1 MLSGCA
7 DNLLVSFLFL
17 DGGRYCAS
25 FKKVVYNIKTQQ
37 EVPFVFLKQ
46 ESSALMIRPLKQSQT
61 LTKQYYRTL
70 SFPHVTCDFISASC
84 FVKMSHCFL
93 YSTTCLFNWITTKKN
108 KKKERK
114 SAMSGKENT
123 KKKEQNKKKK
133 LYKGEEIS
141 FTISHNFYQPLIHTI
156 LVPLFVEHVSNG
168 MTQFTSK
175 SKNHPTKSSF
185 K

>member
-25 FKKVVYNIKTQQ
+25 VKKVVYNIKTQQ

-93 YSTTCLFNWITTKKN
+93 YSTTCLFNWITTKK
-108 KKKERK
+108 KEERKKERVQCQAK
-114 SAMSGKENT
+114 RIQKNKTKQKKRNVREEN
-123 KKKEQNKKKK
+123 
-133 LYKGEEIS
+133 S

>member
-7 DNLLVSFLFL
+7 DNLLVLFLFL

-25 FKKVVYNIKTQQ
+25 VKKVVYNIKTQQ

-46 ESSALMIRPLKQSQT
+46 ESSTLMIRPLKQSQT

-93 YSTTCLFNWITTKKN
+93 YSTTCLFNWITTKKKKEERKKECN
-108 KKKERK
+108 VRQREYKKKR
-114 SAMSGKENT
+114 T
-123 KKKEQNKKKK
+123 KQKKKK
-133 LYKGEEIS
+133 KWTRERKFPS
-141 FTISHNFYQPLIHTI
+141 QFPTIFI
-156 LVPLFVEHVSNG
+156 
-168 MTQFTSK
+168 
-175 SKNHPTKSSF
+175 NH
-185 K
+185 

>member
-25 FKKVVYNIKTQQ
+25 VKKVVYNVKTQQ

-93 YSTTCLFNWITTKKN
+93 YSTTCLFNWITTKKTRR
-108 KKKERK
+108 KKECNVRQREYK
-114 SAMSGKENT
+114 KNKT
-123 KKKEQNKKKK
+123 KQNKRNVQGRGNF
-133 LYKGEEIS
+133 L
-141 FTISHNFYQPLIHTI
+141 HNFP
-156 LVPLFVEHVSNG
+156 
-168 MTQFTSK
+168 QFLSTTNPYNFSV
-175 SKNHPTKSSF
+175 TLC
-185 K
+185 

>member
-25 FKKVVYNIKTQQ
+25 VKKEVYNVKTQQ

-93 YSTTCLFNWITTKKN
+93 YSTTCLFNWITTKK
-108 KKKERK
+108 KKEERKKERK

-123 KKKEQNKKKK
+123 KKKQNKTKKKK
-133 LYKGEEIS
+133 CTRERKFPSQFLSTTNPY
-141 FTISHNFYQPLIHTI
+141 NFSATLC
-156 LVPLFVEHVSNG
+156 
-168 MTQFTSK
+168 
-175 SKNHPTKSSF
+175 
-185 K
+185 

>member
-7 DNLLVSFLFL
+7 DNLLVLFLFL

-25 FKKVVYNIKTQQ
+25 VKKVVYNIKTQQ

-93 YSTTCLFNWITTKKN
+93 YSTTCLFNWITTKKKQEERKKECN
-108 KKKERK
+108 VRQREYKKKRTK
-114 SAMSGKENT
+114 Q
-123 KKKEQNKKKK
+123 KKKQQKKKK
-133 LYKGEEIS
+133 RNVQGRGNFL
-141 FTISHNFYQPLIHTI
+141 HNFP
-156 LVPLFVEHVSNG
+156 
-168 MTQFTSK
+168 QFLSTTNPYNFSA
-175 SKNHPTKSSF
+175 TLC
-185 K
+185 

>member
-7 DNLLVSFLFL
+7 DNLLVSFLFP

-25 FKKVVYNIKTQQ
+25 VKKVVYNIKTQQ

-93 YSTTCLFNWITTKKN
+93 YSTTCLFNWITTKKTRR
-108 KKKERK
+108 KKECNVRQREYK
-114 SAMSGKENT
+114 KNKT
-123 KKKEQNKKKK
+123 KQNKRNVQGRGNF
-133 LYKGEEIS
+133 L
-141 FTISHNFYQPLIHTI
+141 HNFP
-156 LVPLFVEHVSNG
+156 
-168 MTQFTSK
+168 QFLSTT
-175 SKNHPTKSSF
+175 NP
-185 K
+185 

>member
-7 DNLLVSFLFL
+7 DNLLVLFLFL

-25 FKKVVYNIKTQQ
+25 VKKVVYNIKTQQ

-93 YSTTCLFNWITTKKN
+93 YSTTCLFNWITTKK
-108 KKKERK
+108 KTRRKKECNVRQREYK
-114 SAMSGKENT
+114 KQNIT
-123 KKKEQNKKKK
+123 KKEM
-133 LYKGEEIS
+133 YKGEEIS

-156 LVPLFVEHVSNG
+156 LVSLFVEHVSNG
-168 MTQFTSK
+168 ITQFTSK
-175 SKNHPTKSSF
+175 SKNHQTKSSF

>member
-25 FKKVVYNIKTQQ
+25 VKKEVYNVKTQQ

-93 YSTTCLFNWITTKKN
+93 YSTTCLFNWITTKK
-108 KKKERK
+108 KKRRKKERVQCQAK
-114 SAMSGKENT
+114 RIQKKKQNKT
-123 KKKEQNKKKK
+123 KKKKCTRERKFPSQ
-133 LYKGEEIS
+133 
-141 FTISHNFYQPLIHTI
+141 FPTIFI
-156 LVPLFVEHVSNG
+156 
-168 MTQFTSK
+168 
-175 SKNHPTKSSF
+175 NH
-185 K
+185 

>member
-7 DNLLVSFLFL
+7 DNLLVLFLFL

-25 FKKVVYNIKTQQ
+25 VKKVVYNIKTQQ
-37 EVPFVFLKQ
+37 EVPLVFLKQ

-93 YSTTCLFNWITTKKN
+93 YSTTCLFNWITTKKKQEERKKECN
-108 KKKERK
+108 VRQREYKKKR
-114 SAMSGKENT
+114 T
-123 KKKEQNKKKK
+123 KQKKKK
-133 LYKGEEIS
+133 KCTGERKFPS
-141 FTISHNFYQPLIHTI
+141 QFPTIFI
-156 LVPLFVEHVSNG
+156 
-168 MTQFTSK
+168 
-175 SKNHPTKSSF
+175 NH
-185 K
+185 

>member
-61 LTKQYYRTL
+61 LTK
-70 SFPHVTCDFISASC
+70 
-84 FVKMSHCFL
+84 
-93 YSTTCLFNWITTKKN
+93 
-108 KKKERK
+108 
-114 SAMSGKENT
+114 
-123 KKKEQNKKKK
+123 
-133 LYKGEEIS
+133 
-141 FTISHNFYQPLIHTI
+141 
-156 LVPLFVEHVSNG
+156 
-168 MTQFTSK
+168 
-175 SKNHPTKSSF
+175 
-185 K
+185 

>member
-25 FKKVVYNIKTQQ
+25 VKKEVYNVKTQQ

-93 YSTTCLFNWITTKKN
+93 YSTTCLFNWITTKKTRRKKECN
-108 KKKERK
+108 VRQREYKKKQNK
-114 SAMSGKENT
+114 T
-123 KKKEQNKKKK
+123 KKKRNVQGRGNF
-133 LYKGEEIS
+133 L
-141 FTISHNFYQPLIHTI
+141 HNFP
-156 LVPLFVEHVSNG
+156 
-168 MTQFTSK
+168 QFLSTTNPYNFSAALC
-175 SKNHPTKSSF
+175 
-185 K
+185 

>member
-25 FKKVVYNIKTQQ
+25 VKKVVYNIKTQQ

-93 YSTTCLFNWITTKKN
+93 YSTTCLFNWITTKK
-108 KKKERK
+108 KKEER
-114 SAMSGKENT
+114 
-123 KKKEQNKKKK
+123 KKECNVRQREYKKNKTKQNKRNVQGRGNF
-133 LYKGEEIS
+133 L
-141 FTISHNFYQPLIHTI
+141 HNFP
-156 LVPLFVEHVSNG
+156 
-168 MTQFTSK
+168 QFLSTT
-175 SKNHPTKSSF
+175 NP
-185 K
+185 

>member
-7 DNLLVSFLFL
+7 DNLLVLFLFL

-25 FKKVVYNIKTQQ
+25 VKKVVYNTQQ

-46 ESSALMIRPLKQSQT
+46 ESSALMIRPMNQPQT

-93 YSTTCLFNWITTKKN
+93 YSTTCLFNWITTKK
-108 KKKERK
+108 KRRKKERVQCQAK
-114 SAMSGKENT
+114 RTQK
-123 KKKEQNKKKK
+123 NK
-133 LYKGEEIS
+133 
-141 FTISHNFYQPLIHTI
+141 T
-156 LVPLFVEHVSNG
+156 
-168 MTQFTSK
+168 
-175 SKNHPTKSSF
+175 
-185 K
+185 

>member
-1 MLSGCA
+1 MLSGCV

-17 DGGRYCAS
+17 DRGRYCAS
-25 FKKVVYNIKTQQ
+25 VKKVLYNIKTQQ

-93 YSTTCLFNWITTKKN
+93 YSTTCLFNWITTKKTRR
-108 KKKERK
+108 KKECNVRQREYK
-114 SAMSGKENT
+114 KNKT
-123 KKKEQNKKKK
+123 KQNKRNVQGRGNF
-133 LYKGEEIS
+133 L
-141 FTISHNFYQPLIHTI
+141 HNFP
-156 LVPLFVEHVSNG
+156 
-168 MTQFTSK
+168 QFLSTTNPYNFSA
-175 SKNHPTKSSF
+175 TLC
-185 K
+185 

>member
-25 FKKVVYNIKTQQ
+25 VKKEVYNVKTQQ

-93 YSTTCLFNWITTKKN
+93 YSTTCLFNWITTKKK

-114 SAMSGKENT
+114 KECNVRQREY
-123 KKKEQNKKKK
+123 KKKTKQNKKKEM
-133 LYKGEEIS
+133 YKGEKIS
-141 FTISHNFYQPLIHTI
+141 FTIFI
-156 LVPLFVEHVSNG
+156 
-168 MTQFTSK
+168 
-175 SKNHPTKSSF
+175 NH
-185 K
+185 

>member
-1 MLSGCA
+1 MLSGCV

-93 YSTTCLFNWITTKKN
+93 YSTTCLFNWITTKK
-108 KKKERK
+108 KRRKKERVQCQAK
-114 SAMSGKENT
+114 RIQKKNKT
-123 KKKEQNKKKK
+123 KQKKKNVQGRGNF
-133 LYKGEEIS
+133 L
-141 FTISHNFYQPLIHTI
+141 HNFYQPLIHTI
-156 LVPLFVEHVSNG
+156 LVPLFVEHASNG

>member
-25 FKKVVYNIKTQQ
+25 VKKEVYNVKTQQ

-93 YSTTCLFNWITTKKN
+93 YSTTCLFNWITTKKTRRKKECN
-108 KKKERK
+108 VRQREYKKKQNK
-114 SAMSGKENT
+114 T
-123 KKKEQNKKKK
+123 KKKRNVQGRGNF
-133 LYKGEEIS
+133 L
-141 FTISHNFYQPLIHTI
+141 HNFP
-156 LVPLFVEHVSNG
+156 
-168 MTQFTSK
+168 QFLSTTNPYNFSA
-175 SKNHPTKSSF
+175 TLC
-185 K
+185 

>member
-25 FKKVVYNIKTQQ
+25 VKKVVYNVKTQQ

-93 YSTTCLFNWITTKKN
+93 YSTTCLFNWITTKKTRR
-108 KKKERK
+108 KKEYNVRQREYK
-114 SAMSGKENT
+114 KNKT
-123 KKKEQNKKKK
+123 KQKKRNV
-133 LYKGEEIS
+133 LGRGN
-141 FTISHNFYQPLIHTI
+141 FLHNFP
-156 LVPLFVEHVSNG
+156 
-168 MTQFTSK
+168 QFLSTT
-175 SKNHPTKSSF
+175 NP
-185 K
+185 

>member
-7 DNLLVSFLFL
+7 DNLLVLFLFL

-25 FKKVVYNIKTQQ
+25 VKKVVYNIKTQQ

-93 YSTTCLFNWITTKKN
+93 YSTTCLFNWITTKKKKEERKKECN
-108 KKKERK
+108 VRQREYKKKTTK
-114 SAMSGKENT
+114 QKKNNKT
-123 KKKEQNKKKK
+123 KKKKKCTRERKFP
-133 LYKGEEIS
+133 S
-141 FTISHNFYQPLIHTI
+141 QFPTIFI
-156 LVPLFVEHVSNG
+156 
-168 MTQFTSK
+168 
-175 SKNHPTKSSF
+175 NH
-185 K
+185 

>member
-93 YSTTCLFNWITTKKN
+93 YSTTCLFNWKTTKKKRRKKECN
-108 KKKERK
+108 VRQREYKKKK
-114 SAMSGKENT
+114 QNKT
-123 KKKEQNKKKK
+123 KKKEM
-133 LYKGEEIS
+133 YKGEEIS

>member
-25 FKKVVYNIKTQQ
+25 VKKEVYNVKTQQ

-70 SFPHVTCDFISASC
+70 SFPRVTCDFISASC

-93 YSTTCLFNWITTKKN
+93 YSTTCLFNWITTKKQE
-108 KKKERK
+108 ERK

-123 KKKEQNKKKK
+123 KKTKQNKKKEM
-133 LYKGEEIS
+133 YKGEEIS
-141 FTISHNFYQPLIHTI
+141 FTISHNFYQPLIHKI

>member
-93 YSTTCLFNWITTKKN
+93 YSTTCLFNWITTKK
-108 KKKERK
+108 KREERKKERVQCQAK
-114 SAMSGKENT
+114 RIQKKQNKT
-123 KKKEQNKKKK
+123 KKKKCTRERKFPSQ
-133 LYKGEEIS
+133 
-141 FTISHNFYQPLIHTI
+141 FPTIFI
-156 LVPLFVEHVSNG
+156 
-168 MTQFTSK
+168 
-175 SKNHPTKSSF
+175 NH
-185 K
+185 

>member
-1 MLSGCA
+1 MLSGCV

-93 YSTTCLFNWITTKKN
+93 YSTTCLFNWITTKK
-108 KKKERK
+108 KEERKKECNVRQREYK
-114 SAMSGKENT
+114 KNKT
-123 KKKEQNKKKK
+123 KQKKRNVQGRGNF
-133 LYKGEEIS
+133 L
-141 FTISHNFYQPLIHTI
+141 HNFP
-156 LVPLFVEHVSNG
+156 
-168 MTQFTSK
+168 QFLSTTNPYNFSV
-175 SKNHPTKSSF
+175 TLC
-185 K
+185 

>member
-7 DNLLVSFLFL
+7 DNLLVLFLFL

-25 FKKVVYNIKTQQ
+25 VKKVVYNIKTQQ

-93 YSTTCLFNWITTKKN
+93 YSTTCLFNWITTKKKQEERKKECN
-108 KKKERK
+108 VRQREYKKKR
-114 SAMSGKENT
+114 T
-123 KKKEQNKKKK
+123 KQKKKK
-133 LYKGEEIS
+133 KWTRERKFPS
-141 FTISHNFYQPLIHTI
+141 QFPTIFI
-156 LVPLFVEHVSNG
+156 
-168 MTQFTSK
+168 
-175 SKNHPTKSSF
+175 NH
-185 K
+185 

>member
-93 YSTTCLFNWITTKKN
+93 YSTTCLFNWITTKKQE
-108 KKKERK
+108 ERK
-114 SAMSGKENT
+114 STMSGKENT
-123 KKKEQNKKKK
+123 KKQQNIKKRNVQGRGNF
-133 LYKGEEIS
+133 L
-141 FTISHNFYQPLIHTI
+141 HNFP
-156 LVPLFVEHVSNG
+156 
-168 MTQFTSK
+168 QFLSTT
-175 SKNHPTKSSF
+175 NP
-185 K
+185 

>member
-1 MLSGCA
+1 MLQH

-93 YSTTCLFNWITTKKN
+93 YSTTCLFNWITTKK
-108 KKKERK
+108 KKKERVQCQAK
-114 SAMSGKENT
+114 GIQKKQNKT
-123 KKKEQNKKKK
+123 KQKKKK
-133 LYKGEEIS
+133 CTRERKFPS
-141 FTISHNFYQPLIHTI
+141 QFPTIFI
-156 LVPLFVEHVSNG
+156 
-168 MTQFTSK
+168 
-175 SKNHPTKSSF
+175 NH
-185 K
+185 